1 MTETPQPIEQAQQAF
16 RELGLG
22 TEVSLGSLISHV
34 QRLRGRPIVIEE
46 HRELDSATTCGLWFS
61 TDELEIVLHREPQSE
76 LHRQQFILHELAHM
90 VLRHNEGL
98 VSADYAKTLFPDLDG
113 ERVRSALARDEFDRE
128 DEIVAELLADLL
140 SAAIHTSDR
149 EYAGYSE
156 VFG

>member
-1 MTETPQPIEQAQQAF
+1 MTETIAPLERAEQAF
-16 RELGLG
+16 KELALG
-22 TEVSLGSLISHV
+22 TEVSLESLVEHV

-46 HRELDSATTCGLWFS
+46 RPELVSTTTCGLWFS
-61 TDELEIVLHREPQSE
+61 TDEVEIVFHRAPRSE

>member
-1 MTETPQPIEQAQQAF
+1 MTETLPPLERAQQAF
-16 RELGLG
+16 KELGLG
-22 TEVSLGSLISHV
+22 TEVSLDSLIAHV
-34 QRLRGRPIVIEE
+34 QRLRGRPILIEE
-46 HRELDSATTCGLWFS
+46 RPELVTTTTCGLWFS
-61 TDELEIVLHREPQSE
+61 TDELEIVFHREPQSE

>member
-1 MTETPQPIEQAQQAF
+1 MTETCAPLERAQQAF
-16 RELGLG
+16 QKLGLR
-22 TEVSLGSLISHV
+22 TEVSLDSLIDHV

-46 HRELDSATTCGLWFS
+46 QPELITTTTCGLWFS
-61 TDELEIVLHREPQSE
+61 TDELEIVFHREPQSE

-90 VLRHNEGL
+90 ILRHSETL
-98 VSADYAKTLFPDLDG
+98 VSADYAKTLFPDLDP
-113 ERVRSALARDEFDRE
+113 ERVRSALARDQFDRE

-149 EYAGYSE
+149 EYASYSE